1 MGKYKNL
8 GEAAINEVTGNL
20 TLQINNLKKTLV
32 RNDKIIENLKEN
44 ITCLFNQ
51 AQTQVE
57 SVIGLYDAESMDNIL
72 GELQAFNI
80 GSSETSVHETN
91 ASLLNQ
97 MNGQ

>member
-1 MGKYKNL
+1 MKKDVKKLEVQKESLKVIFSDMGKYKNL

-51 AQTQVE
+51 A
-57 SVIGLYDAESMDNIL
+57 
-72 GELQAFNI
+72 
-80 GSSETSVHETN
+80 
-91 ASLLNQ
+91 
-97 MNGQ
+97 